1 MSGYRNCFRTILYD
15 GDFSN
20 VVREERNFA
29 AILYFLL
36 LSNGENLRKFLRIA
50 YKSQSPSREA
60 PQHDPEGIF
69 FEYAHLRDAWH
80 AVGIDKASAN
90 ENNQKKF
97 AALMAAIETIGNST
111 IRDAKGSEIT
121 GLRAASISLAASLQ
135 PIYIS
140 AVDAKDFSNLNGL
153 FVSNPSRAHIQSPQ
167 TWQAR
172 RIMGPSSGDQGLS
185 SKEDLSLE
193 ERKLLVI
200 LGWCFNAKPDLV
212 VHMDRETAICIEIKV
227 ESGEGMYCAVCPDG
241 SKFRVSQ
248 GEVQKMIMALLFLDP
263 MYVSVGPGQ
272 INGYAQVGW
281 RDLFSLE
288 SEGPDRDKFD
298 FTGAPVFV
306 IQMIRRVLSLRPGA
320 GRAAARRER
329 AASSY

>member
-1 MSGYRNCFRTILYD
+1 MYD

-80 AVGIDKASAN
+80 AVGIDKASAV

-111 IRDAKGSEIT
+111 IRDAKGSGIA

-135 PIYIS
+135 PIYLS

-153 FVSNPSRAHIQSPQ
+153 FVSNPSRSHVQSPQ
-167 TWQAR
+167 TWQAS
-172 RIMGPSSGDQGLS
+172 RIMGLASGDKGLS
-185 SKEDLSLE
+185 SNKTLSLE

-212 VHMDRETAICIEIKV
+212 VHIDRESAICIEIKV
-227 ESGEGMYCAVCPDG
+227 ESGEGVYSAVCPGPDR
-241 SKFRVSQ
+241 SRLRVSQ
-248 GEVQKMIMALLFLDP
+248 GEVQKIIMTLLFSDP
-263 MYVSVGPGQ
+263 VYVSIGPGQ
-272 INGYAQVGW
+272 IKGYAQVSW
-281 RDLFSLE
+281 RDLFSL
-288 SEGPDRDKFD
+288 DREPIDPAKLD
-298 FTGAPVFV
+298 LTGAPAFV
-306 IQMIRRVLSLRPGA
+306 VQMIRRVLDLRPLA
-320 GRAAARRER
+320 GRAVARHES
-329 AASSY
+329 AVSIH